1 MAQEDSSYAKPFLPV
16 SEQVELLRDRG
27 METGPSGEA
36 EALLRRVGYYRLSAY
51 WYPYRI
57 RHSAESGEIEV
68 TSAVEPGTSL
78 RAIEQIYDFDAQV
91 RSLLLEAVEAIEVAI
106 RFRVGHTLGF
116 RHRFAHRR
124 RDSLDPCFTGE
135 PQSDSSAA
143 CGHDE
148 WLREY
153 ELQEGRSQEEFV
165 RHFRQAYGPH
175 LPVWVATEVMSFGT
189 LRRLYLGTAEQDR
202 RLIATAFDLFTVTG
216 AGDFGLLSN
225 WLEHIRHLRNLCAH
239 QSRIWNRSFTA
250 ELASSSNVSE
260 LEHLDRRS
268 RHRLYGSVAVLTYLM
283 ARIDQRSDW
292 SRRMIELL
300 QRQSDLLGLRL
311 ETMGFPEGWESQE
324 IWRADYQRDPE
335 RTRQAQLVAGL
346 AASTAAETRRSL
358 TAKAEKERRSWLR
371 YLESR
376 SAVVAVA
383 YGGAKLYPLF
393 QFRDGDVIPEVA
405 DLNEK
410 LFRRLAGDMERTEVS
425 WDVLEWWVTPIPEL
439 GGAPKDLIGAGDLL
453 ESVWDEHL
461 PGPHPVS

>member
-1 MAQEDSSYAKPFLPV
+1 
-16 SEQVELLRDRG
+16 
-27 METGPSGEA
+27 
-36 EALLRRVGYYRLSAY
+36 
-51 WYPYRI
+51 
-57 RHSAESGEIEV
+57 
-68 TSAVEPGTSL
+68 
-78 RAIEQIYDFDAQV
+78 
-91 RSLLLEAVEAIEVAI
+91 
-106 RFRVGHTLGF
+106 
-116 RHRFAHRR
+116 
-124 RDSLDPCFTGE
+124 
-135 PQSDSSAA
+135 
-143 CGHDE
+143 
-148 WLREY
+148 
-153 ELQEGRSQEEFV
+153 
-165 RHFRQAYGPH
+165 
-175 LPVWVATEVMSFGT
+175 
-189 LRRLYLGTAEQDR
+189 
-202 RLIATAFDLFTVTG
+202 
-216 AGDFGLLSN
+216 
-225 WLEHIRHLRNLCAH
+225 
-239 QSRIWNRSFTA
+239 
-250 ELASSSNVSE
+250 
-260 LEHLDRRS
+260 
-268 RHRLYGSVAVLTYLM
+268 
-283 ARIDQRSDW
+283 
-292 SRRMIELL
+292 MIELL

-393 QFRDGDVIPEVA
+393 QFRDGDVLPEVA